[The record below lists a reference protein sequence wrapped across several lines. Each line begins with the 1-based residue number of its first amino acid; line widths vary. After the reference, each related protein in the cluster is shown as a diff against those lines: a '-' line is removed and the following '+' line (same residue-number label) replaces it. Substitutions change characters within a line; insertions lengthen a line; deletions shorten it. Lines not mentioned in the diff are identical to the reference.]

1 MNKQVEILKDNEVIL
16 SITEKN
22 FADIIL
28 NFLGNKQILSF
39 TAEEN
44 FNITLNDLEQ
54 FYYLLD
60 EKIQKENYTNIDYF
74 SVTISYH
81 DKTTREITGINALK
95 SYLETRDVSPISIVL
110 TWNIVLK
117 FPNSQTIENQKIE
130 VLFSFD
136 EEYSD
141 ISLKIEHTNQAWGI
155 EILNLLKDHIQS
167 FLIYKPKTLK
177 IAEEIH
183 SLINIH
189 NMVSILLLITMT
201 IFIFSVSNIQSEKDD
216 KERIK
221 AKHVSKLMNIGIS
234 ENKIAETLFASYIID
249 KDYKNPIL
257 LNNFTSL
264 KLKKELERFIQI
276 KDKKQNK
283 ILNKENS
290 ILFLIV
296 GIFAGVAMF
305 TKQTINYYGTKSFI
319 VITRRSEKDYENFK
333 NEKSKVQYFS
343 LALIGFSIIC
353 SVIANIIYQF
363 FFI

>member
-1 MNKQVEILKDNEVIL
+1 MDKQVEILKDNEVIL

-39 TAEEN
+39 TAEDD

-74 SVTISYH
+74 SVTILYH
-81 DKTTREITGINALK
+81 DKTTREITGIKALN
-95 SYLETRDVSPISIVL
+95 SYLETRDVSPKSIVL
-110 TWNIVLK
+110 TWNIILN
-117 FPNSQTIENQKIE
+117 FPNSQTIDNQKVE
-130 VLFSFD
+130 VLFKID
-136 EEYSD
+136 EKHGD
-141 ISLKIEHTNQAWGI
+141 ILLTIEHTNQAWGI

-167 FLIYKPKTLK
+167 LLIYKPKALK

-183 SLINIH
+183 SLINVNNIL
-189 NMVSILLLITMT
+189 SILLLIIVMMST
-201 IFIFSVSNIQSEKDD
+201 FSLSNMKSEQAD

-234 ENKIAETLFASYIID
+234 ENKIAETLFASYVIE

-264 KLKKELERFIQI
+264 KLKKELESFIQI
-276 KDKKQNK
+276 EDKKRNK

-296 GIFAGVAMF
+296 GVSFGVAMF
-305 TKQTINYYGTKSFI
+305 TNQIINYYGTKSFI

-343 LALIGFSIIC
+343 LALLGFSIIC